1 MRGAYVEGA
10 AADIVMILD
19 IGGNKTAGVQ
29 VGGAR
34 LEDPYLGQRVI
45 RVAAIQR
52 RRNVPARIPV
62 RTVEAFQER
71 RVTQVAVMAHPA
83 RVRIPVIVAAL
94 FLDLHVHEQKRHRII
109 IPARTVAP
117 CLDPPVH

>member
-34 LEDPYLGQRVI
+34 LEDPYLGRRVI

-71 RVTQVAVMAHPA
+71 RVIQVAAMAHPA
-83 RVRIPVIVAAL
+83 RVPIPVMEVGL
-94 FLDLHVHEQKRHRII
+94 FLGLRVPAQKGHRII
-109 IPARTVAP
+109 IPARIVGL
-117 CLDPPVH
+117 CLGPPVH